1 MKIGT
6 KRLLVAGV
14 VLAVA
19 AGWVVAEGARLP
31 VEHTAQ
37 RTVRLDAPPEAV
49 WALIATPE
57 RFTEWRSGVRA
68 ASTLRSGGAWNG
80 WREEGS
86 FGPMAFTVIQSAP
99 PRRLVARV
107 TGGEDFG
114 GTWSYVLEPA
124 GSGTRLTIIEDGEVY
139 SPVFRFVS
147 RYVMGHHRTI
157 DGYVADLR
165 KALPARGANTAG
177 T

>member
-1 MKIGT
+1 MK
-6 KRLLVAGV
+6 KRGKWLVIAGV

-19 AGWVVAEGARLP
+19 AGGVIAEGARLP

-37 RTVRLDAPPEAV
+37 RTVQLDAPPEAV

-57 RFTEWRSGVRA
+57 RFAQWRSGIKT
-68 ASTLRSGGAWNG
+68 ASALRSGGAWSG

-86 FGPMAFTVIQSAP
+86 FGPMAFSVVQSAP
-99 PRRLVARV
+99 PRRLVARI
-107 TGGEDFG
+107 TGDDSFG

-139 SPVFRFVS
+139 NPIFRFVS

-165 KALPARGANTAG
+165 KALPARGATG